1 MKVGIKTVFVALF
14 LGLLMS
20 IIAVLFYGFNR
31 FYNHVE
37 KDTTENLKQLQ
48 KAVIE
53 KVDRIFNRVNKIQ
66 II

>member
-1 MKVGIKTVFVALF
+1 MKVGIKTVFVDLF

-37 KDTTENLKQLQ
+37 KNTTENLKQLQ

-53 KVDRIFNRVNKIQ
+53 KVDRIFNRVKNSA
-66 II
+66 